1 MAFSL
6 KSFPLALGF
15 TSLLSRL
22 SSIYPRSLS
31 LQTSSFSPFLDL
43 DSSESDQ
50 AVSSPDVSPAQAVS
64 LQIFRTDIPG
74 LYCIDL
80 SRDDS
85 IRDKSM
91 WYASG
96 ISVCIEY
103 NVSLMLRMSRVS
115 VMHRWRN
122 ESPAPNSH

>member
-6 KSFPLALGF
+6 LKFFPFALGF
-15 TSLLSRL
+15 TSLLSRI
-22 SSIYPRSLS
+22 SSLYPRSLYS
-31 LQTSSFSPFLDL
+31 QTSSVSPFLDL

-50 AVSSPDVSPAQAVS
+50 AVSSLDVSPDVS
-64 LQIFRTDIPG
+64 LQIFRTEIPG

-85 IRDKSM
+85 KRDRSM

-96 ISVCIEY
+96 ISACIEY

-122 ESPAPNSH
+122 ESPAPNTH

>member
-1 MAFSL
+1 MAFSP
-6 KSFPLALGF
+6 KSFLLALGF
-15 TSLLSRL
+15 TNLLSRM

-31 LQTSSFSPFLDL
+31 LQTSSVSPFLDL

-50 AVSSPDVSPAQAVS
+50 AVSSLDVSPDVS

-85 IRDKSM
+85 IRDRSM

-96 ISVCIEY
+96 ISACIEY

-122 ESPAPNSH
+122 ESPAPKSH